1 MTFNLSLLTREF
13 NCCIQQRALL
23 SRLTLQATAWQKR
36 GWCITD
42 PVCFLTLLYRN
53 VSLDFFFFFS
63 HQSLLKSYSDSGVN
77 WLCVTGLYPSTD
89 SSQPSRKLVISKKS
103 LSLERNT
110 QAPYFPEAI
119 DCWCGRVFRQG
130 GPWPRGIWKQSGE
143 GS

>member
-1 MTFNLSLLTREF
+1 MTSNLSLLTRKI

-23 SRLTLQATAWQKR
+23 SRLTLQAMAWQKR
-36 GWCITD
+36 GWSITD

-53 VSLDFFFFFS
+53 VSLDFFFSS

-77 WLCVTGLYPSTD
+77 WLCVPGLFPSND
-89 SSQPSRKLVISKKS
+89 SSQPSRKPVISKKS
-103 LSLERNT
+103 SSLQRNA
-110 QAPYFPEAI
+110 QAPYFPEAKN
-119 DCWCGRVFRQG
+119 CWCRRVFRQG